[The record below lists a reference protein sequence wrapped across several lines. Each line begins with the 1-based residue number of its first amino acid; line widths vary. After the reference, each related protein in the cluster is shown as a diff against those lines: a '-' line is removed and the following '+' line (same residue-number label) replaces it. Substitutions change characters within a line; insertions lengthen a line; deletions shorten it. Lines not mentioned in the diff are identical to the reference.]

1 DDDGSRLELLAVAQP
16 HAPTAVRGRRRLD
29 RRALAHGQ
37 PEHLRVL
44 LEVAHQ
50 VVARGEQRRAARER
64 AARQLGE
71 VLSRVQAQ
79 RVVAVAPAL
88 ARAPS
93 LQHHVRD
100 AAARQLARCRQ
111 PCRPAADH
119 DGIHVHGEKEGG
131 VRAER
136 RQGGAGGKLESG
148 AARGAAGGPV
158 APPIR
163 RPAPPCPP
171 APPALACRH
180 PGPPSPAGRTAR
192 SGERIMPRR
201 HTRFVPVFAL
211 GLAVLA
217 AAEPVLAQQQGQR
230 RRPGE
235 GRQPEFPPP
244 TILEHKPRST
254 LVGPAHEV
262 PRAKFPVVD
271 FHGHPPLL
279 VSRDVIESVV
289 AAMDSLNIQ
298 VMVQAR
304 GTSGEQLTR
313 QIQAVRDA
321 GYEDR
326 FVFFTTL
333 DLREVGPGSGEK
345 IAAQLEADV
354 RAGAVGVGEINK
366 AFGLSY
372 HKTDGTRLK
381 LDDPEL
387 DPVWETA
394 ARLNIPVFIHVGDPA
409 EFFQPLDFE
418 NERWLEM
425 ALFANRRFNDRSRYP
440 SFDEL
445 MEERDRLLARH
456 PNTTWVLA
464 HLGWHAQDLARLG
477 RIFDAMPHVYAE
489 IGAVLYDLGRQP
501 RTAHRF
507 FVKYQ
512 DRLLFGKDS
521 FQPDEYPYY

>member
-1 DDDGSRLELLAVAQP
+1 P
-16 HAPTAVRGRRRLD
+16 APRARCGGAPARAMSPALPARRRS
-29 RRALAHGQ
+29 RWHPR
-37 PEHLRVL
+37 PW
-44 LEVAHQ
+44 
-50 VVARGEQRRAARER
+50 REGR
-64 AARQLGE
+64 WR
-71 VLSRVQAQ
+71 
-79 RVVAVAPAL
+79 
-88 ARAPS
+88 
-93 LQHHVRD
+93 
-100 AAARQLARCRQ
+100 
-111 PCRPAADH
+111 
-119 DGIHVHGEKEGG
+119 
-131 VRAER
+131 
-136 RQGGAGGKLESG
+136 ESG
-148 AARGAAGGPV
+148 AAARRRGREAGVGGRAGGSGRPHH
-158 APPIR
+158 ASD
-163 RPAPPCPP
+163 PAPCPALSTRSPRLSMP
-171 APPALACRH
+171 APGH
-180 PGPPSPAGRTAR
+180 VQPGRPAR
-192 SGERIMPRR
+192 SGERIMPR
-201 HTRFVPVFAL
+201 HHIRFVPIFAL
-211 GLAVLA
+211 GLTVLA
-217 AAEPVLAQQQGQR
+217 AAEPVLAQRQGQR

-244 TILEHKPRST
+244 TILEYKPRST
-254 LVGPAHEV
+254 LVVPAHEV

-298 VMVQAR
+298 VRVQAR

-425 ALFANRRFNDRSRYP
+425 ALFRNRRFNDRSRYP

-445 MEERDRLLARH
+445 MEERDRLLA
-456 PNTTWVLA
+456 
-464 HLGWHAQDLARLG
+464 
-477 RIFDAMPHVYAE
+477 
-489 IGAVLYDLGRQP
+489 
-501 RTAHRF
+501 
-507 FVKYQ
+507 
-512 DRLLFGKDS
+512 
-521 FQPDEYPYY
+521 